1 MHSKLPALRAAKR
14 TIAICA
20 LSVRLIFCPNSG
32 RIVGDMTPDEAD
44 CAPMPDQTELGELVA
59 YLVRSSRLSPAEA
72 ARVVSEVLAFLDET
86 VDDFIR
92 RRHLALQAQGRS
104 NSDIFTQI
112 ASELGQRRFRAP
124 AYTQRQIRRVI
135 YG

>member
-1 MHSKLPALRAAKR
+1 
-14 TIAICA
+14 
-20 LSVRLIFCPNSG
+20 
-32 RIVGDMTPDEAD
+32 MTPDEAD

-86 VDDFIR
+86 VEDFIR

-104 NSDIFTQI
+104 NSEIFTQI
-112 ASELGQRRFRAP
+112 ASELGLRRFRAP
-124 AYTQRQIRRVI
+124 HSAASSSPESTTWKPSRSASAAIGVSWATKKAQSRPWRSRRP
-135 YG
+135 

>member
-1 MHSKLPALRAAKR
+1 
-14 TIAICA
+14 
-20 LSVRLIFCPNSG
+20 
-32 RIVGDMTPDEAD
+32 MTPNEAD

-72 ARVVSEVLAFLDET
+72 VRVVNEVIAFLDET
-86 VDDFIR
+86 ADDFIR
-92 RRHLALQAQGRS
+92 RRHFALQAQGRS
-104 NSDIFTQI
+104 NSEIFAQV

-124 AYTQRQIRRVI
+124 AYTERKIRRVI

>member
-1 MHSKLPALRAAKR
+1 
-14 TIAICA
+14 
-20 LSVRLIFCPNSG
+20 
-32 RIVGDMTPDEAD
+32 MTPDEAD

-72 ARVVSEVLAFLDET
+72 VRVVNEVLAFLDET

-104 NSDIFTQI
+104 NSEIFTQI

-124 AYTQRQIRRVI
+124 AYTERQIRRVI

>member
-1 MHSKLPALRAAKR
+1 
-14 TIAICA
+14 
-20 LSVRLIFCPNSG
+20 
-32 RIVGDMTPDEAD
+32 MTPPEAD
-44 CAPMPDQTELGELVA
+44 CAPMPDQTELRELIA

-72 ARVVSEVLAFLDET
+72 SRLVNEVIAFLDET

-104 NSDIFTQI
+104 NSEIFAQI
-112 ASELGQRRFRAP
+112 ASELGQRCFRAP

>member
-1 MHSKLPALRAAKR
+1 
-14 TIAICA
+14 
-20 LSVRLIFCPNSG
+20 
-32 RIVGDMTPDEAD
+32 
-44 CAPMPDQTELGELVA
+44 MPDQTELGELIA

-72 ARVVSEVLAFLDET
+72 SRVVNEVIAFLDET

-104 NSDIFTQI
+104 NSEIFAQI
-112 ASELGQRRFRAP
+112 ASELGLRRFRAP
-124 AYTQRQIRRVI
+124 AFTQRQIRRVI

>member
-1 MHSKLPALRAAKR
+1 
-14 TIAICA
+14 
-20 LSVRLIFCPNSG
+20 
-32 RIVGDMTPDEAD
+32 MTPNEAD

-72 ARVVSEVLAFLDET
+72 ARVVNEVIAFLDET
-86 VDDFIR
+86 ADDFIR

-104 NSDIFTQI
+104 NSEIFAQI
-112 ASELGQRRFRAP
+112 ASELGQRRFRVP
-124 AYTQRQIRRVI
+124 AYTERQIRRVI

>member
-1 MHSKLPALRAAKR
+1 
-14 TIAICA
+14 
-20 LSVRLIFCPNSG
+20 
-32 RIVGDMTPDEAD
+32 MTPDEAD

-72 ARVVSEVLAFLDET
+72 THVVNEVLAFLDET

-92 RRHLALQAQGRS
+92 RRHRALQAQGRS
-104 NSDIFTQI
+104 NSEIFTQI
-112 ASELGQRRFRAP
+112 ASELGQRRFAAP
-124 AYTQRQIRRVI
+124 AYTERQIRRAI

>member
-1 MHSKLPALRAAKR
+1 
-14 TIAICA
+14 
-20 LSVRLIFCPNSG
+20 
-32 RIVGDMTPDEAD
+32 MTPDEAD

-104 NSDIFTQI
+104 NSEIFMQI
-112 ASELGQRRFRAP
+112 ASELGQRRFRGP
-124 AYTQRQIRRVI
+124 TYTERQIRRVI

>member
-1 MHSKLPALRAAKR
+1 MTLP
-14 TIAICA
+14 
-20 LSVRLIFCPNSG
+20 
-32 RIVGDMTPDEAD
+32 EAD

-72 ARVVSEVLAFLDET
+72 SRVVNEVIAFLDET
-86 VDDFIR
+86 VDDYIR

-104 NSDIFTQI
+104 NSAIFAQI

-124 AYTQRQIRRVI
+124 AYTERQIRRVI